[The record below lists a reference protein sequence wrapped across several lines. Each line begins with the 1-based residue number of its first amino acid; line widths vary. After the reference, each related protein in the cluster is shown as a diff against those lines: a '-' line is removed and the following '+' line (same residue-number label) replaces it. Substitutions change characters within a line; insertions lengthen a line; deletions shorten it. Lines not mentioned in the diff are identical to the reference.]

1 MCEVLSRV
9 STNNSCNIGYRS
21 DSLHA
26 CTNVSMH
33 LPSSCSNYCLNTATG
48 GAAFQQP
55 SSANS
60 IFFNRSRSSNQLI
73 SILQY
78 QYEQMTTFCRT
89 ESCKRYND
97 SRTFKN
103 MAIIHTLCRENM
115 FASIVQES
123 TKYELQ
129 SWYVLLLQKKNAV
142 THLCV
147 TVISLQKLITPYVT
161 NKCITKNNMRK
172 VGSG

>member
-1 MCEVLSRV
+1 MPAPMFPCIYQVPAV
-9 STNNSCNIGYRS
+9 TI
-21 DSLHA
+21 A
-26 CTNVSMH
+26 WT
-33 LPSSCSNYCLNTATG
+33 
-48 GAAFQQP
+48 QQP
-55 SSANS
+55 EGQHFNS
-60 IFFNRSRSSNQLI
+60 HHQQIQFFLTAIISKFNQLI